1 MKRLSDRRILLVGA
15 SSGIGAATALV
26 LGREGARVAL
36 AARRRDRLEEV
47 CQRIPGGALVTPFD
61 VRDAAACAEGVA
73 QAVEGLGGLDALV
86 YVTGVAPFRRLAE
99 ADAEDWRRAVEVNL
113 VGAALITRAAL
124 PHLAASASGGRAVY
138 VSSIAANDH
147 PPRRGLGLYITTK
160 AALDKMIQ
168 VWQEEHHEIAFT
180 RVSVGDTG
188 ATEMGVGWD
197 PDRGGD
203 QVREWIDRGL
213 MFGRA
218 MLPESVGRHLADLL
232 ASEEAVPVS
241 SVVPRYKP

>member
-1 MKRLSDRRILLVGA
+1 VKRLADRRILLVGA
-15 SSGIGAATALV
+15 SSGIGAATAQV
-26 LGREGARVAL
+26 LGGEGARVAL

-47 CQRIPGGALVTPFD
+47 RQRVPGGAVVIPFD
-61 VRDAAACAEGVA
+61 VRDPAACAEGVA

-86 YVTGVAPFRRLAE
+86 YVTGVAPFRRLEE
-99 ADAEDWRRAVEVNL
+99 ADAEDWRQAIEVNL
-113 VGAALITRAAL
+113 LGAALITRAAL
-124 PHLAASASGGRAVY
+124 PHLATRRGRAVY
-138 VSSIAANDH
+138 VSSIAAHDH

-188 ATEMGVGWD
+188 ATEMGASWD

-218 MLPESVGRHLADLL
+218 MAPESVGRHLADLL

-241 SVVPRYKP
+241 SVVPRYET